1 MGFSSR
7 TAVTSR
13 AETLSRRSG
22 RVRCMEKLPEGHK
35 MVNTRH
41 GAPIVRRSDGQ
52 LFRVQP
58 NGRLAATIRVE
69 SVQSYLDVH
78 G

>member
-1 MGFSSR
+1 M
-7 TAVTSR
+7 A
-13 AETLSRRSG
+13 LQHSG
-22 RVRCMEKLPEGHK
+22 LRFRVYAGR
-35 MVNTRH
+35 
-41 GAPIVRRSDGQ
+41 GAPIVRRGDGQ

-69 SVQSYLDVH
+69 RVQSYLDVY

>member
-1 MGFSSR
+1 MPSTHQLTQR
-7 TAVTSR
+7 QI
-13 AETLSRRSG
+13 
-22 RVRCMEKLPEGHK
+22 RCMETLPEGHK

-41 GAPIVRRSDGQ
+41 GAPIVRRGDGQ

-69 SVQSYLDVH
+69 RVQSYLDVH

>member
-1 MGFSSR
+1 MPSTHQLTQR
-7 TAVTSR
+7 QI
-13 AETLSRRSG
+13 
-22 RVRCMEKLPEGHK
+22 RCMEKLPEGHK

-41 GAPIVRRSDGQ
+41 GAPTVRRSDGQ

-58 NGRLAATIRVE
+58 NGRLAATIGVE
-69 SVQSYLDVH
+69 SVQCYLDVH

>member
-1 MGFSSR
+1 MPSTHQLTQR
-7 TAVTSR
+7 QI
-13 AETLSRRSG
+13 
-22 RVRCMEKLPEGHK
+22 RCMEKLPEGHK
-35 MVNTRH
+35 IVNTRH
-41 GAPIVRRSDGQ
+41 GAPIVRRGDGQ

-69 SVQSYLDVH
+69 RVQSYLDVH

>member
-1 MGFSSR
+1 MPS
-7 TAVTSR
+7 THQI
-13 AETLSRRSG
+13 RR
-22 RVRCMEKLPEGHK
+22 MEKLPEGHK

-41 GAPIVRRSDGQ
+41 RAPIARRSDGQ

>member
-1 MGFSSR
+1 MPSTHQLTQR
-7 TAVTSR
+7 QI
-13 AETLSRRSG
+13 
-22 RVRCMEKLPEGHK
+22 RCMEKLPQGHK
-35 MVNTRH
+35 IVNTRR
-41 GAPIVRRSDGQ
+41 GAPIVRRGDGQ

-69 SVQSYLDVH
+69 GVQSYLDVH

>member
-1 MGFSSR
+1 MPSTHQLTQR
-7 TAVTSR
+7 QI
-13 AETLSRRSG
+13 
-22 RVRCMEKLPEGHK
+22 RCMEKLPEGHK
-35 MVNTRH
+35 MVNARH
-41 GAPIVRRSDGQ
+41 GAPTVRRSDGQ

-58 NGRLAATIRVE
+58 NGRLTASIRVE